1 MKVKIVYVFCVF
13 FVNSCFSQNIP
24 NYVPKTG
31 LLGWWPFNGNTNDE
45 SGLVRH
51 GKNNGAELT
60 KNRFNQLNSAYYFD
74 GSDYISTGFN
84 GLPMGTSSRSVS
96 MWLKPTKVDG
106 QFHVFFSYGLYS
118 YSNLFAFGIYQGN
131 NNYYTSTYNLNIYS
145 ARNAVENE
153 LVHFVLT
160 YNSSKYFLYFNGK
173 LSDSGSVTTNTILD
187 SLYIGKDPR
196 SNFIGII
203 DDVGIWNRA
212 LSPSEVLT
220 LYNPCGI
227 EILNQPKL
235 KTAKVQESA
244 VFNITVKDTPNTYQW
259 QMLSANKYV
268 NLSNGGQYSGVFKD
282 TLKIANLSLSNSG
295 TIYSCLITRGSC
307 VDSSDTASL
316 LITKPIS
323 RIETNASNKELF
335 IYKNLEYNE
344 NFIKAAPSMIG
355 KRYSIYDGYGK
366 HLITKTIDYELTN
379 LSFESLAFSKGFYYL
394 LIENRYYPFIY

>member
-1 MKVKIVYVFCVF
+1 M
-13 FVNSCFSQNIP
+13 
-24 NYVPKTG
+24 
-31 LLGWWPFNGNTNDE
+31 
-45 SGLVRH
+45 
-51 GKNNGAELT
+51 
-60 KNRFNQLNSAYYFD
+60 
-74 GSDYISTGFN
+74 
-84 GLPMGTSSRSVS
+84 
-96 MWLKPTKVDG
+96 
-106 QFHVFFSYGLYS
+106 
-118 YSNLFAFGIYQGN
+118 
-131 NNYYTSTYNLNIYS
+131 
-145 ARNAVENE
+145 
-153 LVHFVLT
+153 
-160 YNSSKYFLYFNGK
+160 
-173 LSDSGSVTTNTILD
+173 SDSGSVTTNTILD

-295 TIYSCLITRGSC
+295 TIYRCLITRGSC